1 MIVCGNSVNAKSFFD
16 AAAGSLAQLYGRWLD
31 EKDYEDIEDY
41 MSALHEKA
49 MAAGVAL
56 QNMTKRPFGVVFTCD
71 GRTYHMTIKKN
82 TAQYK
87 RIA

>member
-16 AAAGSLAQLYGRWLD
+16 IAADLLAQLYGRWLD
-31 EKDYEDIEDY
+31 EKDHEDIEDY
-41 MSALHEKA
+41 MSALLEA
-49 MAAGVAL
+49 ASAAGVVL
-56 QNMTKRPFGVVFTCD
+56 QNMTKRPFGAVFTCD